1 MRGPQGVRR
10 GKDIPF
16 AFDRVFDQY
25 ATQYEVFQ
33 HTTQTLVSEVL
44 NGYNCACFAYG
55 ATGAGKTFTMVGTES
70 APGVM
75 VLTLQELFSAMKA
88 NAEEKKYSVKISYL
102 EVYNENIHDLLVP
115 VSKPL
120 SLLESRDT
128 MTVLGLTTHEPNSAE
143 EVLEI
148 LTEGNK
154 RRAQNF
160 THANAESS
168 RSHAVL
174 QVRSSIR
181 LRMMPPFAQLSN
193 RDMTNT

>member
-1 MRGPQGVRR
+1 M
-10 GKDIPF
+10 
-16 AFDRVFDQY
+16 
-25 ATQYEVFQ
+25 
-33 HTTQTLVSEVL
+33 L

-75 VLTLQELFSAMKA
+75 VLTLQELFGAMKA
-88 NAEEKKYSVKISYL
+88 NEEEKKYSVKISYL

-115 VSKPL
+115 ISKPL
-120 SLLESRDT
+120 QLLESGDK
-128 MTVLGLTTHEPNSAE
+128 MTVLGLTTHEPKSAE
-143 EVLEI
+143 EILEI

-174 QVRSSIR
+174 QVRSISTR
-181 LRMMPPFAQLSN
+181 
-193 RDMTNT
+193 